1 MRSGVTLI
9 LILLITSCSSK
20 VASPKYPNLKWD
32 KYKGTEESIKKYL
45 DDNKDNL
52 DPIEGI
58 YSISATNDQTV
69 KYLFGLLTSEE
80 RKGQS
85 NDFARVAII
94 KENTSFSTQ
103 FIEVIVRGD
112 DLPKYA
118 KTADFTRI
126 QKSMTYLSRQFSP
139 DGKVENYSF
148 EYEDKSGSLVGYNKK
163 GDLTSKLSYLK
174 LYPIK
179 D

>member
-1 MRSGVTLI
+1 MKNILTTVALI
-9 LILLITSCSSK
+9 VLAACSNK
-20 VASPKYPNLKWD
+20 VSSPKYPDIKWE

-45 DDNKDNL
+45 DDNKESL

-58 YSISATNDQTV
+58 YSISATSDKTV
-69 KYLFGLLTSEE
+69 KYLFGLWTGQE
-80 RKGQS
+80 RKGES

-94 KENTSFSTQ
+94 KDNASFSAQ

-126 QKSMTYLSRQFSP
+126 QKSMSYLSKQFSP
-139 DGKVENYSF
+139 DGAVENYSF
-148 EYEDKSGSLVGYNKK
+148 DYEEKSGLLVGYNKK

-174 LYPIK
+174 LYPVK
-179 D
+179 